1 MPTRHPGALHALA
14 TRYSRRRL
22 PPISLTIREKSVPS
36 APPNNPILRAL
47 ALASTQHSLVTS
59 GQCREIGLSRGTVH
73 RLVARGTWLRAGPGV
88 YRVAGSPRTWHGRAL
103 AAVLAAG
110 PDALASHRSAAHLW
124 GLDGFGPPGRID
136 VTVPRHSRPR
146 SRPGVVVH
154 ESNAFHLA
162 APAQRWGVP
171 VTGPARTVLDL
182 AAVADDELTV
192 LRAVDEVRRQNLA
205 SWPEIWEALVCHT
218 ARGRPGITTARAMIQ
233 KRYGKTV
240 PHLEFAR
247 LFLGLLERA
256 GLPEPV
262 SEHKV
267 TVPGG
272 TYRLDAAYP
281 AWGIDIELDG
291 SGHETEAIR
300 EDDRVRDNRLELA
313 GWTVLRY
320 SWARFTSDPDE
331 IVAEVRAALAAG
343 AARLDNRRPDVA
355 RSTTNGRRNE

>member
-1 MPTRHPGALHALA
+1 
-14 TRYSRRRL
+14 
-22 PPISLTIREKSVPS
+22 
-36 APPNNPILRAL
+36 L

-59 GQCREIGLSRGTVH
+59 GQRRELGLSRGAVH
-73 RLVARGTWLRAGPGV
+73 RLVDRGTWLRAGPGV

-124 GLDGFGPPGRID
+124 GLEGFGPPGRIE

-146 SRPGVVVH
+146 SRPGVTVH
-154 ESNAFHLA
+154 ESSAFQLA
-162 APAQRWGVP
+162 APTRRWGVP

-182 AAVADDELTV
+182 AAAPGGELTV
-192 LRAVDEVRRQNLA
+192 LRALDEVRRQSLA
-205 SWPEIWEALVCHT
+205 TWPEIWEALVRHT

-247 LFLGLLERA
+247 LFLGLLEQV
-256 GLPEPV
+256 GIPEPV
-262 SEHKV
+262 SEHSV
-267 TVPGG
+267 SVPGG

-281 AWGIDIELDG
+281 AWRIDIELDG
-291 SGHETEAIR
+291 RGHETEAAR

-320 SWARFTSDPDE
+320 TWARFTSHPDE
-331 IVAEVRAALAAG
+331 IVAEVRAALAAPL
-343 AARLDNRRPDVA
+343 RDRRADVA
-355 RSTTNGRRNE
+355 GSAT